1 MDPDP
6 RKEIGSGS
14 GSRSGSGAG
23 IEVDLDPDPAKCS
36 GSGWIRIRN
45 AAHYTFS
52 QAEEEI
58 AKIDEG
64 IKVLRRILTEAQ
76 EVGKI

>member
-1 MDPDP
+1 M
-6 RKEIGSGS
+6 
-14 GSRSGSGAG
+14 
-23 IEVDLDPDPAKCS
+23 LDQSIFFCLLL
-36 GSGWIRIRN
+36 
-45 AAHYTFS
+45 YFF

-76 EVGKI
+76 EVGRFSTFKQGLKYLPGGHQHIYKKAQSNI

>member
-1 MDPDP
+1 M
-6 RKEIGSGS
+6 
-14 GSRSGSGAG
+14 
-23 IEVDLDPDPAKCS
+23 DLDPDPAKCS